1 MTYDSAAIAA
11 HFDQL
16 GAREWDRFSRTLGDR
31 VSLALHAR
39 TFERFVKTGSRV
51 LDIGAGPGR
60 FTEQLHHLGCRVVVG
75 DISEEQLRLNRE
87 AAQSRGFAAS
97 VEGWHQVDV
106 CDLGRFSSDAFDAV
120 VAFGG
125 PLSYVFDSRDQALSE
140 CIRVLRPDGV
150 LLLSVMSLWG
160 TIHRHLRAVLELP
173 DAANRSIV
181 ATGDLTK
188 ENDPKSTHHC
198 HMFRAAELRAF
209 LDRPELQLEWLSAS
223 SALTTGLDLTVLPD
237 ESSWPLVLELE
248 EQATTEAGY
257 LDAGTHLIAVVRRR
271 VDPPTV

>member
-1 MTYDSAAIAA
+1 MTYDSAAIAS
-11 HFDQL
+11 HFDKL

-39 TFERFVKTGSRV
+39 TLGRFVKTGSRV

-106 CDLGRFSSDAFDAV
+106 CDLGRFSSDAFDGV

-125 PLSYVFDSRDQALSE
+125 PLCYVFDSRDLALSV

-150 LLLSVMSLWG
+150 LLLIVMSLWG
-160 TIHRHLRAVLELP
+160 TIHRHLRAVLERP

-209 LDRPELQLEWLSAS
+209 LDRPELQLE
-223 SALTTGLDLTVLPD
+223 
-237 ESSWPLVLELE
+237 
-248 EQATTEAGY
+248 
-257 LDAGTHLIAVVRRR
+257 
-271 VDPPTV
+271 